1 MVSSFAIARAR
12 RALQSAFLDIDM
24 PLERASSVTNEVWI
38 SDEYVIR
45 VNRRLDPRLRREAAL
60 APHLPPEVRYPEI
73 VAYGGKPGSD
83 WLILKRVPGKVLAR
97 CWPDMTNHERREAI
111 HQLAGALRALHCTQ
125 TPADLPDIDSTAPQL
140 LSNRTFSPVM
150 PLLVAIDRLRELPN
164 MQADLLDRTEALVV
178 DTSKS
183 LTPFNST
190 RLVHGDLT
198 FENILWDGKKITAL
212 LDFEWARSGPADLDL
227 DVLLR
232 FCALPHLHVAE
243 DYEHL
248 THAEDYRE
256 VPWWLAEDYP
266 ALFDFPDQFD
276 RVRLYAIAYDVR
288 DLLLQPPS
296 DPVDTLSHQHA
307 YHRLAATVNGTSYLN
322 RLAEDRS
329 VTTI

>member
-1 MVSSFAIARAR
+1 MSSFAIARAR

-24 PLERASSVTNEVWI
+24 PLRRADSVTNEVWI

-83 WLILKRVPGKVLAR
+83 WLIVKRLPGDVLSR
-97 CWPDMTNHERREAI
+97 CWPTMSPLERREAI
-111 HQLAGALRALHCTQ
+111 HQLAEALKALHQTP

-150 PLLVAIDRLRELPN
+150 PLLVAIDRLRELPHTEH
-164 MQADLLDRTEALVV
+164 DLLERTEALVA
-178 DTSKS
+178 DTARS
-183 LTPFNST
+183 LTPFTSRT
-190 RLVHGDLT
+190 LVHGDLT
-198 FENILWDGKKITAL
+198 FENILWDGKKISAI
-212 LDFEWARSGPADLDL
+212 LDFEWARSAPPDLDL

-248 THAEDYRE
+248 TLVEDYRD

-266 ALFDFPDQFD
+266 ELFQFPDQFD

-288 DLLLQPPS
+288 DLLLHPPTE
-296 DPVDTLSHQHA
+296 PVDTLSQHHA

-322 RLAEDRS
+322 RLAEERPVS
-329 VTTI
+329 SL